1 MERIMHLERARR
13 RAKESGFTLVELA
26 IVLVIIGL
34 IIGGVLVGQDLIKA
48 AEIRATVSQIEGYNA
63 AVNTFRTKY
72 KGLPGD
78 IRNIGSFFDTSVGAG
93 WENLENG
100 DGDRQLEV
108 CGTAVT
114 TCAAPSSVN
123 VAAPLHSGEALQF
136 WHHLSASELVPGF
149 YNGCPQDAAT
159 CVDVP
164 ADEDGALDRAFP
176 RSKLDRN
183 GIGVFADGGANY
195 YQIGIAETSAT
206 AFAARASLT
215 PQEAFDLDSKMDD
228 GRPGTGAVVVRSAQA
243 ASYANDPVVAADGD
257 AAATPTTSCIT
268 EDVTA
273 TAATTWEYALT
284 NTNLTCS
291 LRFKMN

>member
-1 MERIMHLERARR
+1 MERVMHLEKARL

-72 KGLPGD
+72 KGMPGD
-78 IRNIGSFFDTSVGAG
+78 VRNIESFFDTTTAWPDLV
-93 WENLENG
+93 NG

-108 CGTAVT
+108 CDAAEIDCVDATQVLGT
-114 TCAAPSSVN
+114 VN
-123 VAAPLHSGEALQF
+123 VAAPLHTGESLQF
-136 WHHLSASELVPGF
+136 WHHLSAAELVPGY
-149 YNGCPQDAAT
+149 YNGCPQGEQANCNGVA
-159 CVDVP
+159 VGQ
-164 ADEDGALDRAFP
+164 DGALDQSFP
-176 RSKLDRN
+176 RVKLDRN
-183 GIGVFADGGANY
+183 GIGVFADGGGNY
-195 YQIGIAETSAT
+195 YQIGIAETTGA

-228 GRPGTGAVVVRSAQA
+228 GRPGTGAVLVRSAQA
-243 ASYANDPVVAADGD
+243 ASFANDPVVAADGSD
-257 AAATPTTSCIT
+257 AATACVVEDIT
-268 EDVTA
+268 D
-273 TAATTWEYALT
+273 AATTWTYALERT
-284 NTNLTCS
+284 EVVCS